1 MSLKNLLKNK
11 RTYIYF
17 FGIFCY
23 VGTEQGINT
32 WTSQFLLIYH
42 NLDPQIEGA
51 RVISNFWGNMTIGTI
66 LGLILIKFFESRS
79 LLIVFSLLSIFLLTI
94 GLFGRTSFS
103 TISIASLGL
112 SISSMW
118 SIIIALALNSFN
130 KNHGALSGIM
140 MTGIAGG
147 AIFPLIIGIISDIF
161 DLRIGL
167 SLLYLALSYILLIGY
182 ISKPKILNKKLS
194 LKWNNST
201 ISLTK

>member
-1 MSLKNLLKNK
+1 M
-11 RTYIYF
+11 
-17 FGIFCY
+17 
-23 VGTEQGINT
+23 
-32 WTSQFLLIYH
+32 
-42 NLDPQIEGA
+42 
-51 RVISNFWGNMTIGTI
+51 
-66 LGLILIKFFESRS
+66 
-79 LLIVFSLLSIFLLTI
+79 FSLLSIFLLTI

-147 AIFPLIIGIISDIF
+147 AICPLIIGIISDIF